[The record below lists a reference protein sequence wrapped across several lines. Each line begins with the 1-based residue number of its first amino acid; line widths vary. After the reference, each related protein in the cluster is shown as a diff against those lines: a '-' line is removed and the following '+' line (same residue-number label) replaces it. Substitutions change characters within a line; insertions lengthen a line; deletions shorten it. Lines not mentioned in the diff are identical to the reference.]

1 MIQKSVID
9 RFEKEFVMAGGEETQ
24 VSLPWH
30 EVPPKASAGDP
41 LKVEWNGGQWK
52 ILEFDEDETD
62 RMKARRRE
70 TGTVEKKKKT
80 SAGLMEVR

>member
-62 RMKARRRE
+62 RMKARGAEKLERLRRR
-70 TGTVEKKKKT
+70 KRQ
-80 SAGLMEVR
+80 APD